1 MKSRVLA
8 YTPLRPMNDPGRNG
22 KRRSF
27 SVLFGR
33 IEPMILEVGSLHGSP
48 ANRTLLVHMVFN
60 SRTMGAGPRR
70 LSRATRLLASLATST
85 FVLLALATTSQA
97 QTITGTLMEVETSQ
111 PISLGLIIMMT
122 ESGDS
127 ITSTVTNGQ
136 GQFTVEADEA
146 GSFVLVASAFGFKET
161 AAGVFE
167 LGDDASMD
175 VQFRIAAAPMPIEG
189 ILVSLQR
196 PVLEHNLVRNGFVRR
211 VTRGLGRFITPAQ
224 IERSSARTAAD
235 LLRGIPGV
243 HITQPGGAMTSFQ
256 GDMVRMVSQN
266 DYCAPTIYLDGAR
279 IAPNMTSNTPLDAL
293 APLQTIDAIEVYR
306 RPSEVPIEYGM
317 TASGNNTGRGP
328 CGVLVIWTKT
338 R

>member
-1 MKSRVLA
+1 MAASA
-8 YTPLRPMNDPGRNG
+8 
-22 KRRSF
+22 
-27 SVLFGR
+27 
-33 IEPMILEVGSLHGSP
+33 
-48 ANRTLLVHMVFN
+48 
-60 SRTMGAGPRR
+60 R
-70 LSRATRLLASLATST
+70 LIACLATGVAVFAAS
-85 FVLLALATTSQA
+85 APSAQG

-122 ESGDS
+122 EAGDS

-167 LGDDASMD
+167 LGEDAAMD

-224 IERSSARTAAD
+224 IEKSSARTAAD

-243 HITQPGGAMTSFQ
+243 HITQPGGALTSFQ

-279 IAPNMTSNTPLDAL
+279 ISPNMTTDTPLDAL

-317 TASGNNTGRGP
+317 TASGNAGGRGP

>member
-1 MKSRVLA
+1 MVL
-8 YTPLRPMNDPGRNG
+8 
-22 KRRSF
+22 
-27 SVLFGR
+27 
-33 IEPMILEVGSLHGSP
+33 
-48 ANRTLLVHMVFN
+48 NRTTQHEALHRSVI
-60 SRTMGAGPRR
+60 
-70 LSRATRLLASLATST
+70 TRLAVVAVAAMAMLMSSAASAR
-85 FVLLALATTSQA
+85 A
-97 QTITGTLMEVETSQ
+97 QTINGTLMEVETGQ

-122 ESGDS
+122 EAGDS

-136 GQFTVEADEA
+136 GQFTVESEDP

-167 LGDDASMD
+167 LGEDASMD

-189 ILVSLQR
+189 LLVSLQR

-211 VTRGLGRFITPAQ
+211 VTRGMGRFITPAE
-224 IERSSARTAAD
+224 IERSPARTAAD

-243 HITQPGGAMTSFQ
+243 HITNPGGNLMSFQ

-279 IAPNMTSNTPLDAL
+279 IAPNMTSDTPLDQL
-293 APLQTIDAIEVYR
+293 APLQTIDAIEIYR